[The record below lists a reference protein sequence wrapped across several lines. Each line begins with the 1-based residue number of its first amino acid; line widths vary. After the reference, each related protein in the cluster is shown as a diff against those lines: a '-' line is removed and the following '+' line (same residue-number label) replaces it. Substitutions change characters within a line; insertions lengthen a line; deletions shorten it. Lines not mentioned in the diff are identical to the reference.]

1 MAAAGSGCRMADLP
15 AYEQR
20 FRVACLFILFDL
32 GQGNPLRPDIYF
44 SSRVCKEETLFVEPL
59 TLSTQPL
66 EEKNEMPR
74 PGHAVLGQRC
84 DL

>member
-1 MAAAGSGCRMADLP
+1 MRAAGSGSSMAGLP
-15 AYEQR
+15 AYEHR
-20 FRVACLFILFDL
+20 FRVVCLFILFDL
-32 GQGNPLRPDIYF
+32 GQGNPLHPDVYS
-44 SSRVCKEETLFVEPL
+44 SSRLCKEDTLFVEPL

-66 EEKNEMPR
+66 EKKNEMPR